1 MEINKFSFKISTT
14 ILSIFFVL
22 VGVIATATIF
32 LQFYFAKQ
40 LANKA
45 TYSTVQYVSQ
55 KTLTELNSINEF
67 TNEYISLLSLSS
79 FIEDT
84 PVPNEHHGMLKKFVS
99 IMSSKSY
106 IYAMYTGHE
115 NGNFYEVIN
124 LDIDPKLRKKYK
136 SSQKE
141 RWLVVK
147 IFLTNNK
154 RIRVQEYLDTN
165 LNIIRKTTESTL
177 YNPTQRPWYKQAMT
191 SSEMIKTDPYMFSN
205 LESLGV
211 TYSKKVQNSNTV
223 MSIDISLS
231 SLTKFLQTQ
240 EIFKGSKLY
249 IFNQKNQQVVASNV
263 DFSNEDKT
271 LHAQLN
277 NFITNDTESLKEQ
290 SKDYFVSSV
299 NLQSKYTKN
308 EYLILILPQ
317 DEILKPYNEKIL
329 MSIYANIILMLITL
343 PIIWYV
349 SKIIINPI
357 KALEH
362 ENVKIKNRK
371 FDHVNPINSRIKEI
385 DDLSVSM
392 VSMSQSIKEYEEAQI
407 KLMDSIIELIASAI
421 DAKSEY
427 TAGHGQRV
435 PEITMMIAREAS
447 KSKEGIFKDFTFTDE
462 EEERELKIAA
472 LLHDC
477 GKITT
482 PEYVVD
488 KATKLETI
496 YNRIHE
502 IRTRFE
508 VVHRD
513 LEILYYKKL
522 QNSADKDGLESWL
535 KKEQQSL
542 QEDFAFIATCN
553 IGGEFMSDEYIER
566 IKKIAN
572 ITWIKNFDDTIG
584 LSQNEKDRLSSL
596 DDTKIQNLL
605 CDKHS
610 HIIKRTRY
618 FQDEYEADGFKGEV
632 PEHLYNLGEVYN
644 LTVRKGTLTNEER
657 FKINEHII
665 MSIKMLS
672 QLPFPEQLKNVPE
685 FAGAHHETLIGT
697 GYPRQL
703 TKDQMSLPARIM
715 AVADIYE
722 ALTASDRPYK
732 EPKKLSESIKILS
745 FMVKDQHIDK
755 DIFELFLT
763 SGVYKEYGEKF
774 LLPEQIDEVD
784 ISQYITK

>member
-1 MEINKFSFKISTT
+1 MKINKFSFKISTT
-14 ILSIFFVL
+14 ILSIFFLL
-22 VGVIATATIF
+22 VGVIATATIC
-32 LQFYFAKQ
+32 LQFYFSKQ

-45 TYSTVQYVSQ
+45 TYSTVKYVSD
-55 KTLTELNSINEF
+55 KTLSELDSIDQF

-79 FIEDT
+79 SIENP
-84 PVPNEHHGMLKKFVS
+84 PVPNEQHGMLKKFIS
-99 IMSSKSY
+99 ILLSKSY
-106 IYAMYTGHE
+106 IYAMYTGSE

-136 SSQKE
+136 SSQNE

-147 IFLTNNK
+147 IFTSNNK
-154 RIRVQEYLDTN
+154 KMRIQEYLDSD
-165 LNIIRKTTESTL
+165 LNIVRTTTESTH
-177 YNPTQRPWYKQAMT
+177 YNPTKRPWYKKAT
-191 SSEMIKTDPYMFSN
+191 ASNNMIKTEPYMFSN

-211 TYSKKVQNSNTV
+211 TYSKKVENTGTV
-223 MSIDISLS
+223 VSIDISLS
-231 SLTKFLQTQ
+231 SLTDFLKSQ
-240 EIFKGSKLY
+240 ETFKGSELY
-249 IFNQKNQQVVASNV
+249 IFNQTNKQIIASNIP
-263 DFSNEDKT
+263 FSNADKT
-271 LHAQLN
+271 LKSQLSS
-277 NFITNDTESLKEQ
+277 FITNSTESLTQ
-290 SKDYFVSSV
+290 NNKDYFVSNVS
-299 NLQSKYTKN
+299 LQSKYMQD

-329 MSIYANIILMLITL
+329 MSIYTNIILMLVTL

-357 KALEH
+357 KNLEH
-362 ENVKIKNRK
+362 ENIKIKNRK
-371 FDHVNPINSRIKEI
+371 FDDVNPINSRIKEI
-385 DDLSVSM
+385 DDLSHSM

-435 PEITMMIAREAS
+435 PEITMMIAKEAS
-447 KSKEGIFKDFTFTDE
+447 KSKEGIFKDFTFKDI

-522 QNSADKDGLESWL
+522 QNSANKDGLDQWL

-542 QEDFAFIATCN
+542 QEDFEFIATCN

-566 IKKIAN
+566 IQKIAN

-584 LSQNEKDRLSSL
+584 LSQNEKDRLSDL
-596 DDTKIQNLL
+596 DETKVQNIL

-610 HIIKRTRY
+610 HIIRRTRY

-672 QLPFPEQLKNVPE
+672 QLPFPEQLQNVPE

-703 TKDQMSLPARIM
+703 TKEQMSLPARIM
-715 AVADIYE
+715 AVADIFE

-745 FMVKDQHIDK
+745 FIVKDQHIDK

-763 SGVYKEYGEKF
+763 SGVYKEYGKKF

-784 ISQYITK
+784 ISKYVS